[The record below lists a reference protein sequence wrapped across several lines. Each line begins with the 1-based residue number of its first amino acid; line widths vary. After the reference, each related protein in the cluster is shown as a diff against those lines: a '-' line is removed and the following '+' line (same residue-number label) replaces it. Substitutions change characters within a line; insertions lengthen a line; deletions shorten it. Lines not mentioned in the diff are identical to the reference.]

1 MSTPRRVRRRRPAVV
16 PVTALRALG
25 PAFVAAVAYVDPGNF
40 ATNIEG
46 GSSYGYSLL
55 WVVIAAGLVAMPV
68 QFLSAKLGIVTGRSL
83 PEACRERYRPR
94 TTRAL
99 WLQAEVMAMA
109 TDIAE
114 FMGTAVALDLLFGI
128 PLPTAVCLTGAL
140 SYLMLGVQA
149 RRHRP
154 FEMAI
159 AAMLC
164 LMCAGFGYLML
175 RSGVDGGALVS
186 GLVPG
191 AADQRAT
198 LLALGIVGATV
209 MPHAIYLH
217 SALVRHRHVAGNGRE
232 IERALR
238 AERLDVLVA
247 LSLAGVINAS
257 MLIVAAGAFHGSG
270 LFEVASLEDAHAA
283 LGAWVGPLAALVFAL
298 ALLAAGL
305 SSSGI
310 GTLSGQIVMEGFTGA
325 RIPLVV
331 RRGITMAPA
340 VLIAVAGWDPTQAL
354 ILSQVVLSF
363 GIAPAL
369 VPLLLITGD
378 RSVMGRF
385 ANARPVT
392 VVYGGIAAAV
402 IALNAFLLWLVLV
415 P

>member
-1 MSTPRRVRRRRPAVV
+1 M
-16 PVTALRALG
+16 
-25 PAFVAAVAYVDPGNF
+25 AAVAYVDPGNF

-128 PLPTAVCLTGAL
+128 PLPAAVCLTGAL

-149 RRHRP
+149 RRHP

-191 AADQRAT
+191 AADQRRRCWRWASWAPRSCRTPSICTRRWCGTAMWPAT
-198 LLALGIVGATV
+198 
-209 MPHAIYLH
+209 
-217 SALVRHRHVAGNGRE
+217 SGR
-232 IERALR
+232 
-238 AERLDVLVA
+238 
-247 LSLAGVINAS
+247 
-257 MLIVAAGAFHGSG
+257 
-270 LFEVASLEDAHAA
+270 
-283 LGAWVGPLAALVFAL
+283 
-298 ALLAAGL
+298 
-305 SSSGI
+305 SSGRCAP
-310 GTLSGQIVMEGFTGA
+310 SGWMCWW
-325 RIPLVV
+325 R
-331 RRGITMAPA
+331 
-340 VLIAVAGWDPTQAL
+340 
-354 ILSQVVLSF
+354 
-363 GIAPAL
+363 
-369 VPLLLITGD
+369 
-378 RSVMGRF
+378 
-385 ANARPVT
+385 
-392 VVYGGIAAAV
+392 
-402 IALNAFLLWLVLV
+402 
-415 P
+415 

>member
-1 MSTPRRVRRRRPAVV
+1 MRSPRAVRRRRPAAV

-46 GSSYGYSLL
+46 GSSYGYGLL

-68 QFLSAKLGIVTGRSL
+68 QFLAAKLGIVTGRSL
-83 PEACRERYRPR
+83 PEACRERYGRR
-94 TTRAL
+94 TTRGL
-99 WLQAEVMAMA
+99 WLQAEAMAMA

-114 FMGTAVALDLLFGI
+114 FMGTAVALDLLFGV
-128 PLPTAVCLTGAL
+128 PLPVAVCLTGAL
-140 SYLMLGVQA
+140 SYLMLGFQA

-154 FEMAI
+154 FEVVI

-175 RSGVDGGALVS
+175 RSGVDGAALAS

-191 AADQRAT
+191 TEDSRAT

-217 SALVRHRHVAGNGRE
+217 SALVRRRHVAGTGAE
-232 IERALR
+232 IDRALR
-238 AERLDVLVA
+238 AERIDVLVA
-247 LSLAGVINAS
+247 LTLAGVINAS

-270 LFEVASLEDAHAA
+270 LSEVASLTDAHAA
-283 LGAWVGPLAALVFAL
+283 LSGWVGPVAALVFAL

-310 GTLSGQIVMEGFTGA
+310 GTMSGQIVMEGFTGA
-325 RIPLVV
+325 RIPMVV

-340 VLIAVAGWDPTQAL
+340 VLIAMAGWDPTQAL

-369 VPLLLITGD
+369 VPLLLITRD
-378 RSVMGRF
+378 RAVMGRH
-385 ANARPVT
+385 ANTGPVT
-392 VVYGGIAAAV
+392 GLYALIAAAV
-402 IALNAFLLWLVLV
+402 IGLNAFLLWLVLV